1 MELKQGGC
9 GTPIIG
15 ADGRISGWASL
26 YRATAQA
33 ALYGVFTVMA
43 VITGQF
49 FLVQIHRELKKIN
62 SHLEKIEEFLYGDK
76 RAELMAE
83 QSFTRCAYE
92 NYPSIMAHEEQRIA
106 TISGLQQARKVAM
119 KDVEFYM
126 NDLDHTVS
134 PTDTDGSPK
143 KDVDINR
150 DAAHTRQIQK
160 CLDLS
165 IQLYAMSWLME
176 AYFAQNYSS
185 SYIKYIDDEMREY
198 ISKYD
203 KRNLGA
209 LTVMHTRIVGVKDI
223 GKVKNKAE
231 LEEEFHK
238 KVESLNNVGISPIY
252 KSMSA
257 ALHAATEKAT
267 YYVSSSGEVYAEKM
281 PE

>member
-1 MELKQGGC
+1 MNKPNESEPNYAKETADFAAMQEAGSFTITPCKNAVNLSQCRKLELSSAQKMQINALLQHIPSAMAAGEMSQMYTLTFPKGLPHTLMELKQGGC

-49 FLVQIHRELKKIN
+49 FLVQIHRKLKKIN
-62 SHLEKIEEFLYGDK
+62 SHLEKIEEFLYRDK

-150 DAAHTRQIQK
+150 DAAHTR
-160 CLDLS
+160 
-165 IQLYAMSWLME
+165 
-176 AYFAQNYSS
+176 
-185 SYIKYIDDEMREY
+185 
-198 ISKYD
+198 
-203 KRNLGA
+203 
-209 LTVMHTRIVGVKDI
+209 
-223 GKVKNKAE
+223 
-231 LEEEFHK
+231 
-238 KVESLNNVGISPIY
+238 
-252 KSMSA
+252 
-257 ALHAATEKAT
+257 
-267 YYVSSSGEVYAEKM
+267 
-281 PE
+281 

>member
-1 MELKQGGC
+1 
-9 GTPIIG
+9 
-15 ADGRISGWASL
+15 
-26 YRATAQA
+26 
-33 ALYGVFTVMA
+33 
-43 VITGQF
+43 
-49 FLVQIHRELKKIN
+49 
-62 SHLEKIEEFLYGDK
+62 
-76 RAELMAE
+76 
-83 QSFTRCAYE
+83 
-92 NYPSIMAHEEQRIA
+92 
-106 TISGLQQARKVAM
+106 
-119 KDVEFYM
+119 
-126 NDLDHTVS
+126 
-134 PTDTDGSPK
+134 
-143 KDVDINR
+143 
-150 DAAHTRQIQK
+150 
-160 CLDLS
+160 
-165 IQLYAMSWLME
+165 ME